1 MDIFLHSSLS
11 KDVGIYIQLGIEV
24 DDGPSWKEDEGSVNL
39 ENTCGGGI

>member
-1 MDIFLHSSLS
+1 MDIFLDSSLS

-24 DDGPSWKEDEGSVNL
+24 DDGPSWKEDAVNL

>member
-1 MDIFLHSSLS
+1 MDIFLDSSLS

-24 DDGPSWKEDEGSVNL
+24 DDGPSWKEDGGSVNL